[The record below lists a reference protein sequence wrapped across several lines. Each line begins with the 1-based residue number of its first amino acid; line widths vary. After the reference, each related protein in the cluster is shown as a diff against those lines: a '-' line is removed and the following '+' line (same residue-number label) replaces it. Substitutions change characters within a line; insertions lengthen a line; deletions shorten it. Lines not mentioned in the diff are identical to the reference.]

1 MTPDMPRMAAILFAP
16 DQHVDPVIRAALAGF
31 QSARVLGWLQ
41 GREIEGDC
49 DCEDIILTSIQGDT
63 RRRITQNLGREAR
76 GCKLDTAAL
85 AEVAGWLAAGLE
97 DQPDL
102 VVLNRFGKTEGEGGG
117 LRGILEQVLAE
128 NIPVLVPVN
137 RKQLAFWQAFSGGL
151 AQELPCDEAA
161 ITTWL
166 RGVLPTA

>member
-1 MTPDMPRMAAILFAP
+1 MSTEMPRMAAILFAP
-16 DQHVDPVIRAALAGF
+16 DQHVDPVIRAALQGF
-31 QSARVLGWLQ
+31 SDAHVLGWLQ

-49 DCEDIILTSIQGDT
+49 DCEDIILTSIQGDK

-85 AEVAGWLAAGLE
+85 AEVAGWLAAGLAE
-97 DQPDL
+97 KPDL

-117 LRGILEQVLAE
+117 LRGILEQVLAQ

-137 RKQLAFWQAFSGGL
+137 RKQLVFWQDFSGGL
-151 AQELPCDEAA
+151 AQELPCNEEA
-161 ITTWL
+161 IRGWL
-166 RGVLPTA
+166 QETLQPL